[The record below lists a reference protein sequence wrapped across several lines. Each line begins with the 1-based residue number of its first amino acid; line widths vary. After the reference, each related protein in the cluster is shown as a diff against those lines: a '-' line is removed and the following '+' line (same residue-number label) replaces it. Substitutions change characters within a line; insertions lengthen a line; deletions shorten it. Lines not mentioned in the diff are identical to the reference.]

1 MYDCDLDRW
10 NYNRPGSR
18 GGYDIKYAYR
28 GTKSIH
34 LLDNSSD
41 PADLLINYDEWLTV
55 GQTYKMTFW
64 ATTDKANNPN
74 TTLSLVHNNYPD
86 YVDTAIGVE
95 PMVTLTGLTVGEW
108 KQYSYSF
115 TALTNWVSIRATG
128 NSSLYF
134 DDVLIMPTG
143 DIIENTNYVGGD
155 SSGTSPNTGVGT
167 GAAILVAAIISCA
180 VIMII
185 SKKNSVEVIEKN

>member
-1 MYDCDLDRW
+1 M
-10 NYNRPGSR
+10 
-18 GGYDIKYAYR
+18 
-28 GTKSIH
+28 
-34 LLDNSSD
+34 
-41 PADLLINYDEWLTV
+41 
-55 GQTYKMTFW
+55 
-64 ATTDKANNPN
+64 
-74 TTLSLVHNNYPD
+74 
-86 YVDTAIGVE
+86 
-95 PMVTLTGLTVGEW
+95 
-108 KQYSYSF
+108 
-115 TALTNWVSIRATG
+115 
-128 NSSLYF
+128 YF